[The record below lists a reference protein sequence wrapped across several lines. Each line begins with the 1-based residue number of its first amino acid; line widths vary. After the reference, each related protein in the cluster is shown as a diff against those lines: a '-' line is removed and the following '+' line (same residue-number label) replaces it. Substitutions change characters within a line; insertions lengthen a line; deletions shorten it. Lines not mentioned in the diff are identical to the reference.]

1 MPEQGSAFLALARG
15 KPKCAFWTLLF
26 APAISLPGRCS
37 ARGYL
42 LLAMISAP
50 TTALPAHD
58 LGPGPLLQLK
68 PLSEF
73 AGAQTAHRHNFF
85 EVLVLHEA
93 AGTQQI
99 DFVEFPLVAGRVY
112 FIGAGQVHTLHAT
125 RLEGWLLAFD
135 PALLDH
141 EAIGRDR
148 LSVPALFHNWRRP
161 YIDLNPAT
169 GPTFSALLVLLQQE
183 YAQAEPCWQTLRT
196 YLQAFLLNA
205 ERASVADASAST
217 PTLPHAYLD
226 RLHELLEQHYATQHH
241 AAFYAAQVG
250 LSLKRLNDYTRQA
263 AGRSVTQ
270 LLHER
275 LLVESKRLLL
285 YSSLTVKEIA
295 YAVGFQDPAYFSR
308 FFKNKTTYYPERFR
322 QDWVKSPTN

>member
-1 MPEQGSAFLALARG
+1 M
-15 KPKCAFWTLLF
+15 
-26 APAISLPGRCS
+26 
-37 ARGYL
+37 
-42 LLAMISAP
+42 
-50 TTALPAHD
+50 LPAPNATLPTHD

-73 AGAQTAHRHNFF
+73 AGAQAAHRHNFF

-93 AGTQQI
+93 AGTHQI
-99 DFVEFPLVAGRVY
+99 DFVEFPLVANRVY

-135 PALLDH
+135 PALLDNQL
-141 EAIGRDR
+141 IGRDQ
-148 LSVPALFHNWRRP
+148 LSVPALFHNWRRQP
-161 YIDLNPAT
+161 FLDFNAAT
-169 GPTFSALLVLLQQE
+169 APTFSALLLLLQQE
-183 YAQAEPCWQTLRT
+183 YAQATPCWQTLRT

-226 RLHELLEQHYATQHH
+226 RLHEMLEQHHATQHH

-250 LSLKRLNDYTRQA
+250 LSLKRLNDYTRQT

-275 LLVESKRLLL
+275 LVVESKRLLL
-285 YSSLTVKEIA
+285 YSPLTVKEIA

-308 FFKNKTTYYPERFR
+308 FFKNKTTQYPERFR
-322 QDWVKSPTN
+322 QDWTKSPTN